1 MRTRDWFFDI
11 KGFRVGFQSNRVYI
25 DGKPYLDRYIVY
37 LGGTLRA
44 HKFWRGDDDT
54 AVHDHPWDF
63 WTFPLADY
71 VEHYERFEPGLLRW
85 IQGVRIVPAFRINKR
100 LAEFRH
106 IVLGRANREA
116 PNWQLISKKP
126 FWTIVVTKPR
136 KRSWFFYPEPFN
148 AIPWREYGEHRVGK
162 NT

>member
-1 MRTRDWFFDI
+1 VRTRDWFFDI

-44 HKFWRGDDDT
+44 HRFWRGDDDT

-71 VEHYERFEPGLLRW
+71 VEQYEEFVEGTLSWRQYTR
-85 IQGVRIVPAFRINKR
+85 VVKAFRFNKR

-106 IVLGRANREA
+106 IVLGKLDKTSKWR
-116 PNWQLISKKP
+116 LISKEP

-148 AIPWREYGEHRVGK
+148 AIPWREYGEHRVDK